1 MIARGT
7 GYIRGPKEKAL
18 SRLVAHL
25 RYLEREAATKGVAG
39 KEQLFS
45 ENADQMSRKEAIEH
59 IMARATLA
67 RVRYHKLVLSPAA
80 NEPIKDWQAWTRAVM
95 AELQQHLG
103 AQLTWTAIKHTN
115 TAHPHVHV
123 VLAGSG
129 PDLQTGAARAVR
141 LHLSEYQLLR
151 QSGLSHSEQS
161 WYRQLAGF
169 ASQGA
174 DELGALLPGEL
185 RVSTY
190 GELSRAGKR
199 GDNLTPHHIP
209 SAEYMQARG
218 VAYERG
224 VAINVEHPGY
234 GAGRHRLTR
243 TYGWRNIT
251 QARAPETPRQALAR
265 DVWDLRRIYA
275 TQGHHL
281 RQPLREVIEKNKVL
295 YPDLFRKEAQP

>member
-7 GYIRGPKEKAL
+7 GYIRGARDKAL
-18 SRLVAHL
+18 SRLVAHV
-25 RYLEREAATKGVAG
+25 RYLEREAATVGVAG
-39 KEQLFS
+39 KERLFTAS
-45 ENADQMSRKEAIEH
+45 LEQIGRREAIEQ
-59 IMARATLA
+59 IMARASLA

-80 NEPIKDWQAWTRAVM
+80 NEPIKDWQAWTRSVM

-103 AQLTWTAIKHTN
+103 TQLTWTAIKHTN
-115 TAHPHVHV
+115 TAHPHIHV
-123 VLAGSG
+123 VLSGSG
-129 PDLQTGAARAVR
+129 PDLHTGASKAVR
-141 LHLSEYQLLR
+141 LHLAEYELLR
-151 QSGLSHSEQS
+151 KSGMTQSEQG
-161 WYRQLAGF
+161 WYQQLAAF
-169 ASQGA
+169 ARQGA
-174 DELGALLPGEL
+174 DELAALLPSEGK
-185 RVSTY
+185 VSTY

-218 VAYERG
+218 VPYERG

-251 QARAPETPRQALAR
+251 LASAAETPRQALAR

-275 TQGHHL
+275 TQGHEI
-281 RQPLREVIEKNKVL
+281 RQPLQALIEKNKTL
-295 YPDLFRKEAQP
+295 YPHLFKKETKP